1 MKVARSD
8 GAAAAVAALADRI
21 AELAESASGDFCIA
35 FSGGESAKSL
45 YPAVSY
51 THLTLPTT

>member
-35 FSGGESAKSL
+35 FSGGDSAT
-45 YPAVSY
+45 AG
-51 THLTLPTT
+51 